1 MNAISIDDVKK
12 LARLSALDMSD
23 EETASMQTDL
33 TQILGYVEQLQAVNT
48 DGIEPT
54 YQVHDLETITRP
66 DEVLD
71 YGISQEELLKNAPKQ
86 ADGSVVVPRV
96 LE

>member
-12 LARLSALDMSD
+12 LARLSALSMSD
-23 EETASMQTDL
+23 EEAVSMQADL
-33 TQILGYVEQLQAVNT
+33 TQILGYVEQLQAVDT
-48 DGIEPT
+48 DGVEPT
-54 YQVHDLETITRP
+54 YQVHYLETVTRA
-66 DEVLD
+66 DEVID
-71 YGISQEELLKNAPKQ
+71 YGISKEELLKNAPKQ

>member
-12 LARLSALDMSD
+12 LARLSALNMS
-23 EETASMQTDL
+23 EEEAVSMQADL
-33 TQILGYVEQLQAVNT
+33 TQILGYVEQLQAVDT
-48 DGIEPT
+48 DGVEPT
-54 YQVHDLETITRP
+54 YQVHYLETVTRP
-66 DEVLD
+66 DEIID
-71 YGISQEELLKNAPKQ
+71 YGISQDELLMNAPKQ